1 MGEERESV
9 CCVWCVCMRERERQG
24 HNLRYGGNDKKKE
37 RKRESER
44 MRKMEKE
51 DAAYL

>member
-9 CCVWCVCMRERERQG
+9 CCVCMRERERQG

-37 RKRESER
+37 TERVRE
-44 MRKMEKE
+44 
-51 DAAYL
+51 